1 MSVLEYERLYTIMVI
16 IRCFLERENYIV
28 SKFHLNNSSLFEIDA
43 SLFYAPRSNMHRTIK
58 LRNEIEGTH

>member
-1 MSVLEYERLYTIMVI
+1 MVI